1 MEKSGVVVSQSC
13 PSPRKLGSMGYFT
26 YLYYVYTGHNLGYN
40 PLPNHLYPN
49 FLEHPSIPPP
59 PKKKQTPRKG
69 EKRWKSLFGDL
80 GVAYATPG
88 TGWMVRKPL
97 ESDGWGW
104 GPGLGIQRIR
114 DGEMEKLNLRV
125 VV

>member
-1 MEKSGVVVSQSC
+1 MRHRPFFSSTI
-13 PSPRKLGSMGYFT
+13 SPK
-26 YLYYVYTGHNLGYN
+26 N
-40 PLPNHLYPN
+40 P
-49 FLEHPSIPPP
+49 
-59 PKKKQTPRKG
+59 PRKG

-104 GPGLGIQRIR
+104 LAWEFWENLGWRNGKVYVKSGFLKCVYKIY
-114 DGEMEKLNLRV
+114 KLRV
-125 VV
+125 V